1 MKCAEH
7 TISPHRS
14 AHRSPTRSFSVAAA
28 AIAALASASVSAY
41 DMNPI
46 NVDCWGKK
54 SLCPLTNLSA
64 GVKRPVH
71 ETITLLA
78 YDYYL
83 EPENAEGGV
92 AQTSAETLKK
102 SGVLRDLVLG
112 SEWNDDPDSFLRQ
125 NILKAQQWNVL
136 FKDAQL
142 QAQCKVDGTQPKC
155 KGVTV
160 TDTPMMLYRSHFGD
174 FQFIHA
180 MASDQTETA
189 ADTKAKMMKWAEFT
203 YTVSISSNKLSKE
216 AIDGPAITAFSDI
229 STILLRQGW
238 TVGALFD
245 PIPGGEW
252 VPSYNPF
259 KLGRYNPTGKPR
271 AQVVYSDPKEASSI
285 KNIALGSLLHMVQ
298 DSYSDAHA
306 ERIGGCNPLSRQR
319 KAIVS
324 FRNYVYQNSDDHSH
338 ADIHPSWLENGKLEK
353 NNPLWASAKLIQ
365 FSFEK
370 TPWAGPGGV
379 QEFLDTE
386 VFRLLDPTSLP
397 TTGDLDC
404 YLGKQ

>member
-1 MKCAEH
+1 MKRAAHAVELH
-7 TISPHRS
+7 RTVNNTLTRVMTITLATFAVMASG
-14 AHRSPTRSFSVAAA
+14 SVC
-28 AIAALASASVSAY
+28 AY

-54 SLCPLTNLSA
+54 SLCRLTDLSA

-78 YDYYL
+78 WDYYL
-83 EPENAEGGV
+83 EPENAEGGT
-92 AQTSAETLKK
+92 AETSAQELKK
-102 SGVLRDLVLG
+102 RGALRDLVLG

-155 KGVTV
+155 KDVTV

-174 FQFIHA
+174 LQFIHA
-180 MASDQTETA
+180 MASDQSETA
-189 ADTKAKMMKWAEFT
+189 AETKAKIMKWAEFT
-203 YTVSISSNKLSKE
+203 YNISISSNKLSKE
-216 AIDGPAITAFSDI
+216 TIDGPTIIAFSDI
-229 STILLRQGW
+229 SSILKRQGW

-245 PIPGGEW
+245 PVPGGEW

-271 AQVVYSDPKEASSI
+271 AQVVYRDPREASSI

-306 ERIGGCNPLSRQR
+306 ERVGGCNPLSRQR

-324 FRNYVYQNSDDHSH
+324 FRNYVYQNSDDHAH

-353 NNPLWASAKLIQ
+353 NNPLWASAKLINY
-365 FSFEK
+365 SFENA
-370 TPWAGPGGV
+370 PWSGEGGV
-379 QEFLDTE
+379 QEFLDTQ
-386 VFRLLDPTSLP
+386 VFPLKNPASLP

>member
-1 MKCAEH
+1 MKRASYAPLH
-7 TISPHRS
+7 PFARS
-14 AHRSPTRSFSVAAA
+14 ALAQTLPT
-28 AIAALASASVSAY
+28 ALAFATALGTTSASAY
-41 DMNPI
+41 DMNPV

-54 SLCPLTNLSA
+54 SLCPLTDLSA

-78 YDYYL
+78 WDYYL
-83 EPENAEGGV
+83 EPENAEGGT
-92 AQTSAETLKK
+92 AETSAQELKK

-142 QAQCKVDGTQPKC
+142 QAQCKNDSTQPKC

-160 TDTPMMLYRSHFGD
+160 ADTPMMLYRSHFGD
-174 FQFIHA
+174 LQFIHA
-180 MASDQTETA
+180 MASDQSETA
-189 ADTKAKMMKWAEFT
+189 AETKAKMMKWAEFT
-203 YTVSISSNKLSKE
+203 YNISISSNKLGKE
-216 AIDGPAITAFSDI
+216 PIDGPAIMAFSDI
-229 STILLRQGW
+229 SSILQRQGW

-245 PIPGGEW
+245 PVPGGEW

-271 AQVVYSDPKEASSI
+271 AQVVYRDPKESPSI

-306 ERIGGCNPLSRQR
+306 ERVGGCNPLSRQR

-324 FRNYVYQNSDDHSH
+324 FRNYVYQNSDDHAH

-353 NNPLWASAKLIQ
+353 NNPLWASAKLINY
-365 FSFEK
+365 SFEN
-370 TPWAGPGGV
+370 TAWAGEGGV
-379 QEFLDTE
+379 QEFLDTH
-386 VFRLLDPTSLP
+386 VFPLKNPSSLP
-397 TTGDLDC
+397 TTGDVDC

>member
-7 TISPHRS
+7 SILSHLS
-14 AHRSPTRSFSVAAA
+14 AHRSPTWLFSVAAA
-28 AIAALASASVSAY
+28 AIAVLASASAGAY

-54 SLCPLTNLSA
+54 SLCRLTDLSA

-112 SEWNDDPDSFLRQ
+112 SEWNDDPDSFLRK

-142 QAQCKVDGTQPKC
+142 QAQCKVDGSQPKC

-174 FQFIHA
+174 LQFIHA
-180 MASDQTETA
+180 MASDQSETA
-189 ADTKAKMMKWAEFT
+189 AETKAKMMNWAEFT
-203 YTVSISSNKLSKE
+203 YNLSISSNKLGKE
-216 AIDGPAITAFSDI
+216 TIDGPTIMAFSDI
-229 STILLRQGW
+229 SSILQRQGW

-245 PIPGGEW
+245 PVPGGEW

-271 AQVVYSDPKEASSI
+271 AQVVYRDTKEAPSI

-306 ERIGGCNPLSRQR
+306 ERVGGCNPLSRQR
-319 KAIVS
+319 KTIVS
-324 FRNYVYQNSDDHSH
+324 FRNYVYQNSDDHAH
-338 ADIHPSWLENGKLEK
+338 ADIHPSWLENGKLEQ
-353 NNPLWASAKLIQ
+353 NNPLWASAKLIN
-365 FSFEK
+365 FSFEN
-370 TPWAGPGGV
+370 TPWAGKDGV
-379 QEFLDTE
+379 QEFLDIY
-386 VFRLLDPTSLP
+386 VFPLKNPASLP
-397 TTGDLDC
+397 TTGDVDC
-404 YLGKQ
+404 YLGKK